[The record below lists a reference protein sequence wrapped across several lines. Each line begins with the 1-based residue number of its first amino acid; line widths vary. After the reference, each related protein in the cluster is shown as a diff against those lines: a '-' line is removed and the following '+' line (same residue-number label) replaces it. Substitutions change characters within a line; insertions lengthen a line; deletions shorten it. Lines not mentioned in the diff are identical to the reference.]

1 MMSRASAKP
10 ARLLRKVT
18 QVEAVRGDDAQW
30 WDRLPVY
37 TLTFADPG
45 ERMPCRIE
53 CGDVVKVVVPNYK
66 PKSYSM
72 SRQGDGEFDITYK
85 YYPGGKCSGYLESL
99 GIGDEIQCFA
109 KGGKRRNGGGT
120 HIGMVAFGVGITEVL
135 PVAAAQLTHADVR
148 KVKLIWATK
157 TFGDCFWLD
166 ELERLKADGRFE
178 VVHVLSRE
186 DKDGCRRGRVTP
198 ELLKEELDEAW
209 GVGSAVDRA
218 NVRLISIGTK
228 AMMRDF
234 NDMVYADLDY
244 KYAANR
250 LLED

>member
-1 MMSRASAKP
+1 
-10 ARLLRKVT
+10 
-18 QVEAVRGDDAQW
+18 
-30 WDRLPVY
+30 
-37 TLTFADPG
+37 
-45 ERMPCRIE
+45 
-53 CGDVVKVVVPNYK
+53 
-66 PKSYSM
+66 M
-72 SRQGDGEFDITYK
+72 SRQGEGEFDITYK

-99 GIGDEIQCFA
+99 KVGDEIQCFA
-109 KGGKRRNGGGT
+109 KGGKRRNDGGT

-135 PVAAAQLTHADVR
+135 PVAAAQLTHSDVR
-148 KVKLIWATK
+148 RVKLIWATK

-166 ELERLKADGRFE
+166 ELERLKADERFE

-186 DKDGCRRGRVTP
+186 DKDGCRRGRVAP
-198 ELLKEELDEAW
+198 ELLKEELDDAW
-209 GVGSAVDRA
+209 GVGTTVDRA

>member
-1 MMSRASAKP
+1 MEKAVDLAKQHGP
-10 ARLLRKVT
+10 YYYAHAAKAWEVP
-18 QVEAVRGDDAQW
+18 EDAK
-30 WDRLPVY
+30 
-37 TLTFADPG
+37 TISG
-45 ERMPCRIE
+45 E
-53 CGDVVKVVVPNYK
+53 G
-66 PKSYSM
+66 
-72 SRQGDGEFDITYK
+72 
-85 YYPGGKCSGYLESL
+85 
-99 GIGDEIQCFA
+99 
-109 KGGKRRNGGGT
+109 
-120 HIGMVAFGVGITEVL
+120 
-135 PVAAAQLTHADVR
+135 LTHADVR

-157 TFGDCFWLD
+157 TWGDCFWLD

-186 DKDGCRRGRVTP
+186 GRDGCRRGRVTP
-198 ELLKEELDEAW
+198 DLLKEELDEAW
-209 GVGSAVDRA
+209 GVGTTVERS

>member
-10 ARLLRKVT
+10 AKLLRKVC

-53 CGDVVKVVVPNYK
+53 CGDVVKIVVPNYK

-99 GIGDEIQCFA
+99 NVGDEI
-109 KGGKRRNGGGT
+109 
-120 HIGMVAFGVGITEVL
+120 
-135 PVAAAQLTHADVR
+135 
-148 KVKLIWATK
+148 
-157 TFGDCFWLD
+157 
-166 ELERLKADGRFE
+166 
-178 VVHVLSRE
+178 
-186 DKDGCRRGRVTP
+186 
-198 ELLKEELDEAW
+198 
-209 GVGSAVDRA
+209 
-218 NVRLISIGTK
+218 
-228 AMMRDF
+228 
-234 NDMVYADLDY
+234 
-244 KYAANR
+244 
-250 LLED
+250 